1 MKLLPLLALAGCSAA
16 PLAVLAADR
25 PENALQQE
33 LRNCIAITTADARL
47 ACYDAVAQRHA
58 SPEKAARR
66 AKEDFGLPAASR
78 VAEQAVETLQAKVA
92 GIGRSAA
99 ARPTVV
105 LDNGQVWEVDAS
117 ESPVE
122 LGQTVSIK
130 RGAMS
135 SYLLT
140 TPRKRSYHARR
151 IR

>member
-1 MKLLPLLALAGCSAA
+1 MKWPFLLAVASCCVAPRLAL
-16 PLAVLAADR
+16 PADP
-25 PENALQQE
+25 PEDALRQE

-99 ARPTVV
+99 ARPTVA